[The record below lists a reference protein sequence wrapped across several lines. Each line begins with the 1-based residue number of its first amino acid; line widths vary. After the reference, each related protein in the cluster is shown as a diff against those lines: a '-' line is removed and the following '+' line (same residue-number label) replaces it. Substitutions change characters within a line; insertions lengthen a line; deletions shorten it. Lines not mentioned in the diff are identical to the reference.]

1 MKTKLILSY
10 FWKLPLCGLVYFIAM
25 AVSGGLLDRLGFETP
40 ALPKGTDP
48 GAIALWFVAGSML
61 LAFVLS
67 FVAGRL
73 RANWLMRWLILAE
86 LVWTFAAL
94 GMVIESVFFM
104 NTDAVASIINAVYT
118 LLSFLLPS
126 LILALMT
133 ALLFPP
139 EQPSKPCLQSLKG
152 FFAGR
157 SLLDWAWRLLLAVA
171 AYPMVYF
178 AFGLLVKPLVGEY
191 YTQGMVELI
200 LPTWGQ
206 LIPLQLARSLLF
218 LTASL
223 PVIAWWRGSRRSL
236 WVALGMAVFVLTA
249 FMAVIT
255 SYWFPWQMRLFHGL
269 ELLADGLVYAGV
281 LAVLFRPMP
290 AASQVRMRLAQLE
303 V

>member
-1 MKTKLILSY
+1 
-10 FWKLPLCGLVYFIAM
+10 
-25 AVSGGLLDRLGFETP
+25 
-40 ALPKGTDP
+40 
-48 GAIALWFVAGSML
+48 ML

-236 WVALGMAVFVLTA
+236 WVALGMAVFMLTA